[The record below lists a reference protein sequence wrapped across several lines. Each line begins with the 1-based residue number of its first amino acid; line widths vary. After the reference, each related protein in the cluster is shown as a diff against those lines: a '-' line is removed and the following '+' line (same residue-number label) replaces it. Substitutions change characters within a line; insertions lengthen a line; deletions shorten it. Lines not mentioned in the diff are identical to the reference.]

1 MSVLANIQATKDKVI
16 HLLKRKA
23 EYKDDDEKLVAA
35 FWFNEV
41 RDKYKNDTKAMTAY
55 DFLDLYSRGGLTSA
69 DVITRARRKAQEE
82 NKELRGK
89 KWAERQHEEKEVR
102 QHIND

>member
-1 MSVLANIQATKDKVI
+1 MSVLANILATKDKVI
-16 HLLKRKA
+16 HLLKIKA
-23 EYKDDDEKLVAA
+23 DYRDNDEKLVAA

-41 RDKYKNDTKAMTAY
+41 RDKQKRDTKTMTAY
-55 DFLDLYSRGGLTSA
+55 DFLDLYSQGGLTSA

-89 KWAERQHEEKEVR
+89 NWEKRQHEEKEVR
-102 QHIND
+102 QNINR